1 LKFVTALSR
10 LLTPLKFAV
19 SVPDAVPA
27 ARVSDPTTGRVA
39 VSGAAVEEERG
50 IGRAPRMYPEPRPEA
65 AAASAC
71 ADAECLEACT
81 PTG

>member
-1 LKFVTALSR
+1 MKFVTALSR

-50 IGRAPRMYPEPRPEA
+50 IGRAPR
-65 AAASAC
+65 
-71 ADAECLEACT
+71 T
-81 PTG
+81 